1 MGSSFWSVL
10 DVWRPQA
17 WDRDI
22 LAAQKVRKV
31 ESFSCQQKS
40 LLSRWVLMVVWTPE
54 GKRDIKE
61 ISCSSK
67 NAPSLS
73 LSHFCIK
80 TTYLF
85 SSTVICLRKIH
96 TANDKKASGIHC
108 ISHPCQTVLYQKL
121 MPLESKN
128 WDPESR
134 VQIDDN
140 LCSSSSR
147 WRPTTVPEKMVTHS
161 IWRNRAAMMAILLV
175 PDTDGVS
182 PDRDVRPH

>member
-1 MGSSFWSVL
+1 MSGGRKPEIEISWQ
-10 DVWRPQA
+10 R
-17 WDRDI
+17 
-22 LAAQKVRKV
+22 QKVRKV
-31 ESFSCQQKS
+31 ESFSCHQKS

-96 TANDKKASGIHC
+96 IANDKKASGIHC

-121 MPLESKN
+121 ISLIKLRSL
-128 WDPESR
+128 SR

-140 LCSSSSR
+140 LCEGGRLFTAAGNSLKKESSYDG
-147 WRPTTVPEKMVTHS
+147 HS
-161 IWRNRAAMMAILLV
+161 LF